1 MIANFLK
8 EEDNRWYIVLPDYP
22 GPKADLEMVLGADTL
37 LDIIA
42 QDANEVNVNIDLNPF
57 NDFKYCLSKKQD
69 TPDIGGALYYASTFY
84 DDGNIIFKDFEVWL
98 CDVTRFVFDGNLPE
112 NIWIG

>member
-1 MIANFLK
+1 MKAKFLK
-8 EEDNRWYIVLPDYP
+8 EEDNKWYIVLPDYP

-42 QDANEVNVNIDLNPF
+42 QGTNEVNANIDLNPF

-69 TPDIGGALYYASTFY
+69 TPDIGGALYYISSFNESF
-84 DDGNIIFKDFEVWL
+84 DIWL

-112 NIWIG
+112 TIWVG